1 MFFTCDGSWP
11 LWHRLSKSFNSP
23 AAEASCNGCS
33 FFGGTD
39 DEPVDFGLPNFPRNP
54 TSAELA
60 EPAKHL
66 TEKGASSQI

>member
-1 MFFTCDGSWP
+1 MLVNQLFLFF
-11 LWHRLSKSFNSP
+11 NV
-23 AAEASCNGCS
+23 CS

>member
-1 MFFTCDGSWP
+1 MLVNQLFLFF
-11 LWHRLSKSFNSP
+11 NV
-23 AAEASCNGCS
+23 CS

-66 TEKGASSQI
+66 TEKGASSQIWCLLSRLRHDQNDMIKIT